1 MLPIF
6 HCQIHPCLDTVDY
19 RNAGITVVGRSITG
33 QKGFSLVEVG
43 QNECG
48 EICLRSTRALGG
60 GFRFCTGHDDRN
72 GETFNSGA
80 IRVLVECREICVVK
94 VVIHEGP
101 VDIGSSE
108 EYLLLGI
115 KIFESSKR
123 TDDIVCTLDDL
134 VEGHV
139 RNELTGSIGIH

>member
-6 HCQIHPCLDTVDY
+6 HCQIHPCLDTVNY
-19 RNAGITVVGRSITG
+19 RNAGITVVCRSVAI
-33 QKGFSLVEVG
+33 KKSLSLVEVG

-48 EICLRSTRALGG
+48 KICLRSTCALAG

-94 VVIHEGP
+94 IVVHKGP

-108 EYLLLGI
+108 EYLLLCVE
-115 KIFESSKR
+115 IFDSSKR
-123 TDDIVCTLDDL
+123 TDNVVGALDDL

-139 RNELTGSIGIH
+139 RNELTGLIGIH